1 MTLTQDELIQAEL
14 DGTIE
19 ELEAKADEQEASE
32 TQETQEKAEQTAE
45 EVKEEAKEGEPKE
58 ASTEKTSDTS
68 KDTTTEK
75 QSSVMKLLKQR
86 NEARAELENVKSQL
100 KNTAELESRI
110 KELEEGIA
118 AQELEKEAQKE
129 KETFYSQYPNAKW
142 HEEGIEKLRAEK
154 DLSYSEAFQLYAAQ
168 NDPTLL
174 LDEQYRNKSQ
184 SGATLTWVAKPQE
197 KVTSPKSTED
207 FNSMSDDDFLAWS
220 DWMAKTERAAAWY
233 IK

>member
-1 MTLTQDELIQAEL
+1 MPTQDELIQAEL

-19 ELEAKADEQEASE
+19 ELEAKADEQEAEE
-32 TQETQEKAEQTAE
+32 TPEAEKAETVEQPTE
-45 EVKEEAKEGEPKE
+45 EVKEEKVEEQPKEEPK
-58 ASTEKTSDTS
+58 A
-68 KDTTTEK
+68 DTTTEK

-86 NEARAELENVKSQL
+86 NEARAEVEKLKAQAKS
-100 KNTAELESRI
+100 TAELEARL

-129 KETFYSQYPNAKW
+129 KADFYEKYPSAKW
-142 HEEGIEKLRAEK
+142 HEEGIEKIRTEK

-184 SGATLTWVAKPQE
+184 SWATLTGVAKPNTD
-197 KVTSPKSTED
+197 VRTPTNMSD
-207 FNSMSDDDFLAWS
+207 FDNMSDDDFLAWS
-220 DWMAKTERAAAWY
+220 DGMAKTERLAKWY
-233 IK
+233 VK

>member
-1 MTLTQDELIQAEL
+1 MVTIMPQPTQDELIQAEL

-19 ELEAKADEQEASE
+19 DLEAKADEQEAE
-32 TQETQEKAEQTAE
+32 EVTPAEQPAQ
-45 EVKEEAKEGEPKE
+45 EVEWQKEE
-58 ASTEKTSDTS
+58 ASTEVTSDTP

-86 NEARAELENVKSQL
+86 NEARAEVETLKSQL
-100 KNTAELESRI
+100 KDASELESRI

-118 AQELEKEAQKE
+118 AQELAKEAQKE
-129 KETFYSQYPNAKW
+129 KEAFYAQYPNAKW
-142 HEEGIEKLRAEK
+142 HEEGIEKLREQK

-184 SGATLTWVAKPQE
+184 SWATLTGVAKPQE
-197 KVTSPKSTED
+197 VIKTPKSQED

>member
-1 MTLTQDELIQAEL
+1 MATQDELIQAEL

-19 ELEAKADEQEASE
+19 ELEAKADEQEADE
-32 TQETQEKAEQTAE
+32 TPAQPAEQPA
-45 EVKEEAKEGEPKE
+45 EEAKEEEQPKVE
-58 ASTEKTSDTS
+58 EQPKA
-68 KDTTTEK
+68 DTTTEK

-86 NEARAELENVKSQL
+86 NEARAEVEEL
-100 KNTAELESRI
+100 KAKVQNASELESRI

-118 AQELEKEAQKE
+118 AQELAKEAQKE
-129 KETFYSQYPNAKW
+129 KEAFYAQYPNAKW
-142 HEEGIEKLRAEK
+142 HEEGIEKLREQK

-184 SGATLTWVAKPQE
+184 SWATLTGVAKPQE
-197 KVTSPKSTED
+197 VVKTPKSQED
-207 FNSMSDDDFLAWS
+207 FSQMSDDDFLAWS
-220 DWMAKTERAAAWY
+220 DGMAKSERAAAWY

>member
-1 MTLTQDELIQAEL
+1 MPTQDELIQAEL

-19 ELEAKADEQEASE
+19 ELEAKADEQEAEE
-32 TQETQEKAEQTAE
+32 TPEAEKAETVEQPTE
-45 EVKEEAKEGEPKE
+45 EVKEEVEQPKEEPK
-58 ASTEKTSDTS
+58 A
-68 KDTTTEK
+68 DTTTEK

-86 NEARAELENVKSQL
+86 NEARAEVEKLKAQAKS
-100 KNTAELESRI
+100 TAELEARL

-129 KETFYSQYPNAKW
+129 KADFYEKYPSAKW
-142 HEEGIEKLRAEK
+142 HEEGIEKIRAEK

-174 LDEQYRNKSQ
+174 LDEQYRRKSA
-184 SGATLTWVAKPQE
+184 SGATLTGVPKPQE
-197 KVTSPKSTED
+197 KIVAPKSKED
-207 FNSMSDDDFLAWS
+207 FDAMSDDDFLAWS
-220 DWMAKTERAAAWY
+220 DGMAKTERAAAGY

>member
-1 MTLTQDELIQAEL
+1 MATQDELIQAEL

-19 ELEAKADEQEASE
+19 ELEAKADEQEADE
-32 TQETQEKAEQTAE
+32 TPAQTAE
-45 EVKEEAKEGEPKE
+45 QPAEEAKEEEQPKVE
-58 ASTEKTSDTS
+58 EQPKADTP
-68 KDTTTEK
+68 TEK

-86 NEARAELENVKSQL
+86 NEARAEIEEL
-100 KNTAELESRI
+100 KAKVQNTAELESRI

-118 AQELEKEAQKE
+118 AQELAKEAQKE
-129 KETFYSQYPNAKW
+129 KEAFYAQYPNAKW
-142 HEEGIEKLRAEK
+142 HEEGIEKLREQK

-184 SGATLTWVAKPQE
+184 SWATLTGVAKPQE
-197 KVTSPKSTED
+197 VIKTPKSQED
-207 FNSMSDDDFLAWS
+207 FNQMSDDDFLAWS
-220 DWMAKTERAAAWY
+220 DGMAKTERAAAWY

>member
-1 MTLTQDELIQAEL
+1 MTQPTQDELIQAEL

-19 ELEAKADEQEASE
+19 ELEAKADEQEADE
-32 TQETQEKAEQTAE
+32 TPAQTAEQPAE
-45 EVKEEAKEGEPKE
+45 EVKEEQPKVE
-58 ASTEKTSDTS
+58 EQPKA
-68 KDTTTEK
+68 DTTTEK

-86 NEARAELENVKSQL
+86 NEARAEVDALKAQL
-100 KNTAELESRI
+100 KDASELESRI

-129 KETFYSQYPNAKW
+129 KEAFYAQYPNAKW
-142 HEEGIEKLRAEK
+142 HEEGIEKIMSEK

-184 SGATLTWVAKPQE
+184 SWATLTGVAKPQE
-197 KVTSPKSTED
+197 VVKTPKSNED
-207 FNSMSDDDFLAWS
+207 FSQMSDDDFLAWS
-220 DWMAKTERAAAWY
+220 DGMAKTERAAAWY

>member
-1 MTLTQDELIQAEL
+1 MTTQDELIQAEL
-14 DGTIE
+14 DWTIE
-19 ELEAKADEQEASE
+19 ELEAKADEQEAEE
-32 TQETQEKAEQTAE
+32 TTTAEPTAE
-45 EVKEEAKEGEPKE
+45 E
-58 ASTEKTSDTS
+58 EKTEEPA
-68 KDTTTEK
+68 KVEEKAKADTTTEK

-86 NEARAELENVKSQL
+86 NEARAEVDALRAQL
-100 KNTAELESRI
+100 KDASELESRI

-129 KETFYSQYPNAKW
+129 KEAFYEKYPSAKW
-142 HEEGIEKLRAEK
+142 HEEGIEKIMNEK

-184 SGATLTWVAKPQE
+184 SWATLTGVAKPQE
-197 KVTSPKSTED
+197 VIKTPKAEED
-207 FNSMSDDDFLAWS
+207 FSQMSDDDFLAWS

-233 IK
+233 LK

>member
-1 MTLTQDELIQAEL
+1 MPTQDELIQAEL

-19 ELEAKADEQEASE
+19 ELEARAQNDDSE
-32 TQETQEKAEQTAE
+32 PVEPTQEPAEQPAE
-45 EVKEEAKEGEPKE
+45 EVKEEPKVE
-58 ASTEKTSDTS
+58 EQPKA
-68 KDTTTEK
+68 DTTTEK

-86 NEARAELENVKSQL
+86 NEARAEVENLKAQL
-100 KNTAELESRI
+100 KDSADLESRL

-129 KETFYSQYPNAKW
+129 RDDFYSKTPNAKW
-142 HEEGIEKLRAEK
+142 HEEGIEKIRAEK

-184 SGATLTWVAKPQE
+184 SQTALTWVAKME
-197 KVTSPKSTED
+197 TKVREPKAISD
-207 FNSMSDDDFLAWS
+207 FNEMDDDDFLAWS
-220 DWMAKTERAAAWY
+220 DWMAKTERASAWY
-233 IK
+233 VK

>member
-1 MTLTQDELIQAEL
+1 MPQPTQDELIQAEL

-19 ELEAKADEQEASE
+19 DLEAKADEQEAE
-32 TQETQEKAEQTAE
+32 EVTPAEQPAE
-45 EVKEEAKEGEPKE
+45 EVEQKKEEAKVEETKE
-58 ASTEKTSDTS
+58 ETP

-86 NEARAELENVKSQL
+86 NEARARIQELEAQAED
-100 KNTAELESRI
+100 TAELKARL

-129 KETFYSQYPNAKW
+129 KADFYAQYPNAKW
-142 HEEGIEKLRAEK
+142 HEEGIEKLREQK

-184 SGATLTWVAKPQE
+184 SWATLTWVAKPQE
-197 KVTSPKSTED
+197 VIKTPKSQED

>member
-1 MTLTQDELIQAEL
+1 MPTQDELIQAEL

-19 ELEAKADEQEASE
+19 ELEAKADEQEAEE
-32 TQETQEKAEQTAE
+32 TPEAEKAETAEQPAE
-45 EVKEEAKEGEPKE
+45 EVKEEVVEQPKEEPK
-58 ASTEKTSDTS
+58 A
-68 KDTTTEK
+68 DTTTEK

-86 NEARAELENVKSQL
+86 NEARAEVEKLKAQAKS
-100 KNTAELESRI
+100 TAELEARL

-129 KETFYSQYPNAKW
+129 KADFYEKYPSAKW
-142 HEEGIEKLRAEK
+142 HEEGIEKIRAEK

-174 LDEQYRNKSQ
+174 MDEQYRNKSQ
-184 SGATLTWVAKPQE
+184 SWATLTWVPKTE
-197 KVTSPKSTED
+197 TKVKEPKAISD
-207 FNSMSDDDFLAWS
+207 FNEMSDDDFLAWS
-220 DWMAKTERAAAWY
+220 DWMAKTERAAAGY